1 MNIKDR
7 VNGALKQ
14 INEGAS
20 ALEVTET
27 IIATDLHDLI
37 YKYANIYISIY
48 KNVKLL
54 SSKVSVNN
62 FDGSRYAS
70 NQLKSIE
77 EY

>member
-37 YKYANIYISIY
+37 YKYTNIYIHI
-48 KNVKLL
+48 
-54 SSKVSVNN
+54 
-62 FDGSRYAS
+62 
-70 NQLKSIE
+70 
-77 EY
+77 